1 MWFDAQ
7 AELAKLG
14 GECESDTY
22 PPATLATSAT
32 QCPVVAIVADVAA
45 PPATTATSAAPAQRP
60 APRVANVVS
69 VATPSASE
77 INPQAETAGGRVTTW
92 TGRVVSLDEWRRLT
106 AWQRHGPNGRHWCG
120 ITSTWIN
127 QKGDSDEKRS

>member
-14 GECESDTY
+14 EGRESDTC

-32 QCPVVAIVADVAA
+32 QRPVVAIVADVAA
-45 PPATTATSAAPAQRP
+45 PPATIATSATPAQRP
-60 APRVANVVS
+60 APRVSSVAS
-69 VATPSASE
+69 VATPRASQ
-77 INPQAETAGGRVTTW
+77 INPQAETAGGRVATW
-92 TGRVVSLDEWRRLT
+92 TGRVVSLDEWRSLT

-120 ITSTWIN
+120 ITSTWT
-127 QKGDSDEKRS
+127 QKKGD